1 MTHQK
6 TLEEVEEDF
15 RNRVIEDLDKLLA
28 LWKAG
33 WSYKKIADEFR
44 CTEDVVIKYLAMAI
58 KRRRKRKKCQ
68 E

>member
-1 MTHQK
+1 MAHQK
-6 TLEEVEEDF
+6 TLEEVEEEF

-33 WSYKKIADEFR
+33 WSYKKMADEFR
-44 CTEDVVIKYLAMAI
+44 CTEDVVIKHLAIAI
-58 KRRRKRKKCQ
+58 IRERKKKCQ

>member
-1 MTHQK
+1 MAHQK

-33 WSYKKIADEFR
+33 WSYKKMADEFR
-44 CTEDVVIKYLAMAI
+44 CT
-58 KRRRKRKKCQ
+58 
-68 E
+68 

>member
-1 MTHQK
+1 M
-6 TLEEVEEDF
+6 
-15 RNRVIEDLDKLLA
+15 
-28 LWKAG
+28 
-33 WSYKKIADEFR
+33 ADEFR